1 MTVRDPVAA
10 LDYYVALGMRPVHS
24 TTDVGIVELRGGTH
38 LILEPGSPEP
48 GDAPFDLM
56 VEDLDATHARL
67 RDSGFD
73 ASEIIRGEI
82 HDVFVLED
90 EDRQRDRRVQQPRR
104 RPGVTTRA

>member
-73 ASEIIRGEI
+73 VSEIIRGEI
-82 HDVFVLED
+82 HDVFVLTDPDGNRIELL
-90 EDRQRDRRVQQPRR
+90 QRGTV
-104 RPGVTTRA
+104 G